1 MWRGSEAGADVW
13 QLTLLQLREAMI
25 STGLL
30 TPADKTRPSRPVSVR
45 LVFLSPVTTAAL
57 GRRPWGPRAKTCA
70 APPDALAMCS

>member
-30 TPADKTRPSRPVSVR
+30 TPADTTRPSRSVTVR
-45 LVFLSPVTTAAL
+45 FVFLSPVTTAAL
-57 GRRPWGPRAKTCA
+57 GRRPCGPASESLRRPA
-70 APPDALAMCS
+70 